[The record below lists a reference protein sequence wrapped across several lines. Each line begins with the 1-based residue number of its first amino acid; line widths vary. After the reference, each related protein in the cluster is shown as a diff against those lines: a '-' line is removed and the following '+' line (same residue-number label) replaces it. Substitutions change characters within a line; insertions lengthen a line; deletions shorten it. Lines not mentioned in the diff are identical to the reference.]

1 MFIQWT
7 DCLTHGNIQGWGLW
21 PFVNHETMLY
31 LSVGSRATLL
41 LYGIWLSLRCRHPN
55 WLSVKTIR
63 CQLELTSDIIAVEGI
78 QYHLLVRSLVS
89 LSFQPLLIF
98 SCICWPSRHRSVG
111 ASMNHNWASSRS
123 HAVQWPTW
131 HHRKVRVSRIFLPGA
146 NTFNS
151 INSRDAGCKLGPNWA
166 NIADQIT
173 SIHNYIHHK

>member
-1 MFIQWT
+1 MKPCFT
-7 DCLTHGNIQGWGLW
+7 FPLVLGLLCFCTASDFHCVVGTQTGYPW
-21 PFVNHETMLY
+21 KRFVAN
-31 LSVGSRATLL
+31 LS
-41 LYGIWLSLRCRHPN
+41 SLR
-55 WLSVKTIR
+55 T
-63 CQLELTSDIIAVEGI
+63 DIIAVEGI

-166 NIADQIT
+166 NISDQIT
-173 SIHNYIHHK
+173 STHNYIHHK